1 MKLLLVYLCALI
13 PGQALAIGIGLA
25 ADSVSKATGVAA
37 FIIAYYGMFWVAW
50 RITLFVIDR
59 PTEQERRASLAS
71 VVLAPAV
78 LAFDLAE

>member
-1 MKLLLVYLCALI
+1 MKILIVYLLALI

-50 RITLFVIDR
+50 RITLLVVER
-59 PTEQERRASLAS
+59 PSERERRASIAS
-71 VVLAPAV
+71 IMLAPAV
-78 LAFDLAE
+78 LALDLAD